1 MTELDT
7 NEIVPS
13 KKFEPMFRTA
23 AAMNVSS
30 STGTS
35 AYVCDVRTSTD
46 TTTIATM
53 MTMTP
58 ISCASVLDAV
68 SPKVAETYMS

>member
-1 MTELDT
+1 
-7 NEIVPS
+7 
-13 KKFEPMFRTA
+13 MFRTA

-30 STGTS
+30 KTGTS
-35 AYVCDVRTSTD
+35 AYVCDVKTNTD